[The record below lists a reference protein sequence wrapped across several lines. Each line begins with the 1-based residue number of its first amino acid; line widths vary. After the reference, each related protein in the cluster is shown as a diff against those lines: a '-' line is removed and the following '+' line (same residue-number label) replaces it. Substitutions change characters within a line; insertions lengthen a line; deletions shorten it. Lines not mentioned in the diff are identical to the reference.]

1 MMFSFTYGGKQGP
14 TYSLE
19 ESSAFMAVRT
29 NSRESVMIK
38 DPASS
43 ASLSHEARQILDDF
57 EMWDRFPNAGVDV
70 LWTPNAGSVTEAR
83 AILKKE
89 PDVRFAGRVLVDPE
103 SQAPVL
109 YTENLFVKFGD
120 DVKPSA
126 GRALLKR
133 YGLKVKGKV
142 DYAHNAYFACA
153 AEGTGFAIFEIAQK
167 LLNEPEVELCHPE
180 LLRRRRARVAF
191 VQQWHLKRTSINS
204 RTIDQSANV
213 EAAWAL
219 SQGDGVTVAIIDDGV
234 DIDHEEFRGAGKVVA
249 TRDVT
254 RKIADPR
261 PGNLDNHGTSCA
273 GVAVGNGNFG
283 ASGVAPKAKLMPIRY
298 ASALGSQDEADAF
311 VWAAQNG
318 ADVISCSWGPA
329 DGKWWDPNDPLH
341 KQVVPLPDS
350 TRLAMDFAVRTG
362 RGGKGCVIVFAAG
375 NGNES
380 VDNDGYASYEK
391 VIAVAASNDNGGRA
405 AYSDFGKAIWCAFP
419 SNNGNPS
426 LTSGIWTTDR
436 SGTVGYNP
444 GQLDR
449 GDRQGNYTNSFGGTS
464 SAAPG
469 VAGLAALII
478 ARNPNLRWDEVR
490 DVIRR
495 SCDKIDL
502 ANAKYDADG
511 RSAWYG
517 FGRVNAK
524 RAVEIALPAQPEPAI
539 IVAARQDVKIP
550 DLKSAQLSVAV
561 AETRPLKSIK
571 VTVDID
577 HTYRGD
583 LVVTLIPPASMGAA
597 NVVLHNRAG
606 GAADNIKMTY
616 AASGLPALAALNG
629 KSPAGNWTLLV
640 EDKARNDIGTLR
652 GFTLEMQF

>member
-1 MMFSFTYGGKQGP
+1 MFSFTYGGKQGA
-14 TYSLE
+14 TFSLE
-19 ESSAFMAVRT
+19 ESNAFMAVRT

-38 DPASS
+38 DPAAS
-43 ASLSHEARQILDDF
+43 AALSHEARQILDDF

-70 LWTPNAGSVTEAR
+70 LWTPNANSVSEAR
-83 AILKKE
+83 AILKNE

-109 YTENLFVKFGD
+109 YTENLFVKFHD

-126 GRALLKR
+126 GRALLKQH
-133 YGLKVKGKV
+133 GLKVKFKV

-153 AEGTGFAIFEIAQK
+153 TEGTGFAIFDIAQK
-167 LLNEPEVELCHPE
+167 LLSEPAVELCHPE
-180 LLRRRRARVAF
+180 LLRRRRSRVAF
-191 VQQWHLKRTSINS
+191 VQQWHLKRTSVNN

-213 EAAWAL
+213 EAAWTMA
-219 SQGDGVTVAIIDDGV
+219 QGDGVTVAIIDDGV
-234 DIDHEEFRGAGKVVA
+234 DIDHEEFRGAGKA
-249 TRDVT
+249 IAPRDVT

-261 PGNLDNHGTSCA
+261 PGNLDNHGTACA

-350 TRLAMDFAVRTG
+350 TRLAMDFAVSKG

-391 VIAVAASNDNGGRA
+391 VIAVAASNDTGTRA
-405 AYSDFGKAIWCAFP
+405 AYSDFGKAVWCAFP

-426 LTSGIWTTDR
+426 LTTGIWTTDR

-449 GDRQGNYTNSFGGTS
+449 GDLQGNYTNSFGGTS

-469 VAGLAALII
+469 VAGVVALILS
-478 ARNPNLRWDEVR
+478 RNPALRWDEVR
-490 DVIRR
+490 DILRR

-502 ANAKYDADG
+502 ANAKYDANG

-517 FGRVNAK
+517 FGRVNAMQ
-524 RAVEIALPAQPEPAI
+524 AVSLALPAQPEPAV

-561 AETRPLKSIK
+561 AEARTLKSMK

-583 LVVTLIPPASMGAA
+583 LVVTLIPPASMGAV

-616 AASGLPALAALNG
+616 AASNVPALASLNG

-640 EDKARNDIGTLR
+640 EDKARNDAGTLR
-652 GFTLEMQF
+652 GFSLEMQF